1 MRFIVSSWRSPS
13 CSRSAYPSGPFFNLD
28 EVVSGKSA
36 SGVILEERPGF
47 GVDAQGRQVVD
58 PTENVKA
65 LVEQEKQH
73 GLELRHLQ
81 DAHLEAIRSADTKR
95 SDDLR
100 SSDKEWAD
108 KFASMKERYDDKI
121 FNIQTVQVKTTS
133 DLISAQ
139 LSKETGSLS
148 NQITAASAQTQMT
161 MNIISGRVDKL
172 EQQRWEVAGRQSVSD
187 PATAEALRSMA
198 AAVEGLSS
206 AKDKQTG
213 GNAVWAAVAVIIT
226 IIIAAT
232 SVGVMIV
239 TRVH

>member
-1 MRFIVSSWRSPS
+1 M
-13 CSRSAYPSGPFFNLD
+13 AGTAD
-28 EVVSGKSA
+28 K
-36 SGVILEERPGF
+36 EERPGF
-47 GVDAQGRQVVD
+47 GVDPAGRQVVD

-73 GLELRHLQ
+73 GIELRKLTDSHQ
-81 DAHLEAIRSADTKR
+81 QAIRFADTKR
-95 SDDLR
+95 HDDLR
-100 SSDKEWAD
+100 ENDKEWAD

-148 NQITAASAQTQMT
+148 NQITASAAQTQMT

-187 PATAEALRSMA
+187 PATSEALRSMA
-198 AAVEGLSS
+198 EAVERLTSAGARSDAGKGRIDVMQIFAALSSLAAV
-206 AKDKQTG
+206 
-213 GNAVWAAVAVIIT
+213 
-226 IIIAAT
+226 
-232 SVGVMIV
+232 VGVIFVLM
-239 TRVH
+239 TRH

>member
-1 MRFIVSSWRSPS
+1 MPNS
-13 CSRSAYPSGPFFNLD
+13 
-28 EVVSGKSA
+28 
-36 SGVILEERPGF
+36 ERPGL

-73 GLELRHLQ
+73 GIELRKMQEVHS
-81 DAHLEAIRSADTKR
+81 EAIRSADTR
-95 SDDLR
+95 RADNLR
-100 SSDKEWAD
+100 ECDKEWAD
-108 KFASMKERYDDKI
+108 RFSAMKERYDNKI
-121 FNIQTVQVKTTS
+121 FDIQTTQVKTTS

-198 AAVEGLSS
+198 MAVEGLSS
-206 AKDKQTG
+206 AKDQRAG
-213 GNAVWAAVAVIIT
+213 GSAVWAAVAVIIT
-226 IIIAAT
+226 IIIAVAT
-232 SVGVMIV
+232 LVVLIV
-239 TRVH
+239 TRLH